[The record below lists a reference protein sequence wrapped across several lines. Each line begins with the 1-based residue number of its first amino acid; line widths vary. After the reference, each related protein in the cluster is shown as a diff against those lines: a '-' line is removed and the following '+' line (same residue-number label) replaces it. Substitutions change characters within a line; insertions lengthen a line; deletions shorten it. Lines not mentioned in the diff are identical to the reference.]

1 MQVYSNIGNEGTTFT
16 SVKTDNDFVS
26 TLGTPWTMCTLLWVR
41 YLWRSTPS
49 FRFRDNSVH
58 FHKCSPFWV
67 GISTTQSEKYFFR
80 LCFPLILRTVISYTP
95 CWDTA
100 ILPRGGISLSS
111 TTPQTLLRLG
121 QCYPTLPNHF
131 FMTTTTKVQPNK
143 LPQTTIK
150 FRIIDGTIRFNN
162 TKIQTHALGSI
173 CVRRDSI

>member
-1 MQVYSNIGNEGTTFT
+1 MYYYICMQVYSNIGNEGTTFT

-111 TTPQTLLRLG
+111 TPPPIALAPMLSSPTELLLYDNNNNNNNKG
-121 QCYPTLPNHF
+121 L
-131 FMTTTTKVQPNK
+131 VQ
-143 LPQTTIK
+143 
-150 FRIIDGTIRFNN
+150 
-162 TKIQTHALGSI
+162 
-173 CVRRDSI
+173 